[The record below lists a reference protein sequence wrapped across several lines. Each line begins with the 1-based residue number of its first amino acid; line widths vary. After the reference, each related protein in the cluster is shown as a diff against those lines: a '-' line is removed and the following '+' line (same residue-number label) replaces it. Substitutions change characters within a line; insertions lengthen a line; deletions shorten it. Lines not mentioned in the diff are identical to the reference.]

1 MQVELLLND
10 HWCLYVLMD
19 AYSVAFLDG
28 RVPILHILRTNR
40 ETFVALLLGRH
51 LLLLLLLL
59 LLLGVIVRCIYCL
72 LEGLSVLRT
81 LLADDL
87 VHVSSGTVDNA
98 RLGDAVRAAAA
109 LHARALARLI
119 GHDGRT
125 LLHRFLTQL
134 QKVEVSKVGLAPVDG
149 ETPSGRS
156 IGDGMAQ
163 PPSQLRRVQIVS
175 TLLVAR

>member
-1 MQVELLLND
+1 MHEAVKNYYGNVLEGSQDLQTNACCTDEGLPE
-10 HWCLYVLMD
+10 YVK
-19 AYSVAFLDG
+19 
-28 RVPILHILRTNR
+28 PILGKIHDEVMTRYYGCGLIIP
-40 ETFVALLLGRH
+40 EQ
-51 LLLLLLLL
+51 
-59 LLLGVIVRCIYCL
+59 

-98 RLGDAVRAAAA
+98 GLGDAVGAAAA

-134 QKVEVSKVGLAPVDG
+134 QKVKVS
-149 ETPSGRS
+149 
-156 IGDGMAQ
+156 
-163 PPSQLRRVQIVS
+163 
-175 TLLVAR
+175 